1 MGLTSQA
8 ALLAAEIIIHA
19 PCPKAAV
26 GCILLFLGDV
36 FKSRGEHTFI
46 SVLPHSCSRDPCEE
60 AFCSSGYYSSAFRV
74 AQGPLGTAGRELTD

>member
-36 FKSRGEHTFI
+36 FKSRGEHTHLFQFFPTAAPEI
-46 SVLPHSCSRDPCEE
+46 LVKRLFAALDTIAVLLGLPK
-60 AFCSSGYYSSAFRV
+60 
-74 AQGPLGTAGRELTD
+74 GP